1 MPPAPM
7 LRLDPAITQKVLD
20 AALDGVV
27 SIDAQGRVTQF
38 NDAAVRMFGYSR
50 DEAMSRFVADLLV
63 PERDRAAYRED
74 LRRVVEGG
82 ESRMIGRRV
91 ELMALRADGS
101 EIPVELAITR
111 TGDDPP
117 AFTAWLRD
125 LSERRAAE
133 AGDERRSTLMQRA
146 EQLTNVGSWEW
157 RPDRDELIWSDNC
170 FRIYGLEPNEIEPT
184 VERVVDTTHPD
195 DRDQL
200 ANAIAV
206 LRERGV
212 FPPHDYRIVRPDG
225 AVHDLRATMA
235 VAETA
240 ADGTMVI
247 LGSVQDLTEQR
258 SSEREI
264 NAHLAVAEAL
274 GEWQDFDCGA
284 DRLLRDLGEALSFDV
299 GALWLPEEE
308 GLAARASWQ
317 ADSLDLDEFETLT
330 TSLRFRRGEGL
341 LGSAWEK
348 LEPAILP
355 DLRELDDYQ
364 RRVAAETAGLRGAV
378 VLPARKGDELMAVI
392 EFYSRH
398 EVVVSDRLRRSLT
411 GIANEVGHFLA
422 RRRGEFGPIR
432 LTPRE
437 HEILQLAARGH
448 SGRQIAEEL
457 FVSHSTVKTHFEHIY
472 EKFDVRDRAAAVAEA
487 LRLGLIE

>member
-1 MPPAPM
+1 MRRPEPAQ
-7 LRLDPAITQKVLD
+7 TEKVLD

-27 SIDAQGRVTQF
+27 SIDCEGRITTF
-38 NDAAVRMFGYSR
+38 NTAAERVFGYSR
-50 DEAMSRFVADLLV
+50 DEAMSQFAADLLV
-63 PERDRAAYRED
+63 PERDRAAHREG

-82 ESRMIGRRV
+82 ESRLIGGRI
-91 ELMALRADGS
+91 ELTALRADGS

-111 TGDDPP
+111 TGDEPP

-133 AGDERRSTLMQRA
+133 AGDERRNTLMQRA
-146 EQLTNVGSWEW
+146 EQLVNFGSWEW

-170 FRIYGLEPNEIEPT
+170 FRIFGLEPNEVEPT
-184 VERVVDTTHPD
+184 IERIVDATHPD
-195 DRDQL
+195 DRESL
-200 ANAIAV
+200 ASAIVV

-225 AVHDLRATMA
+225 VVHDLRATMA

-258 SSEREI
+258 RSEREI
-264 NAHLAVAEAL
+264 NAHLAVSDAL
-274 GEWQDFDCGA
+274 GEWESFDGGA
-284 DRLLRDLGEALSFDV
+284 GRLLRDLGEALSFDV
-299 GALWLPEEE
+299 GALWLPEED

-317 ADSLDLDEFETLT
+317 ADSLELGEFETLT
-330 TSLRFRRGEGL
+330 ASLRLPRGVGL
-341 LGSAWEK
+341 LGSVWET

-355 DLRELDDYQ
+355 DLRELDDYR

-378 VLPARKGDELMAVI
+378 VLPARAGDEVMAVL

-411 GIANEVGHFLA
+411 GIANEVGHFLS

-448 SGRQIAEEL
+448 SRRDIAERL
-457 FVSHSTVKTHFEHIY
+457 VVSQSTVKTHFEHIY
-472 EKFDVRDRAAAVAEA
+472 EKFDVRDRAAAVAAA